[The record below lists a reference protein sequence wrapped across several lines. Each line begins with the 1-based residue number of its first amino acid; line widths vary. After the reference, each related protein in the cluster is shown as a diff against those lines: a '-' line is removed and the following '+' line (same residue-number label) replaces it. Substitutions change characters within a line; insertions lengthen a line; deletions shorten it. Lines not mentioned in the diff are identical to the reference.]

1 MDITLVSLTDF
12 RKNQKK
18 YIGLAKKEK
27 VFLTQ
32 RGTSEVIELVIREKI
47 EISNLD
53 MAISMGDLKRGVKED
68 LQKIFKQ
75 GKQ

>member
-1 MDITLVSLTDF
+1 MDINLVSLTDF

-18 YIGLAKKEK
+18 YIGLAKTEK

-32 RGTSEVIELVIREKI
+32 RGTNEVIELVIREKI

-53 MAISMGDLKRGVKED
+53 RAISMSKLKQGIKED